1 MDEQLRIILIIIVS
15 VSIFGLLVFVFVKNY
30 IRNKINHLVDEEKKR
45 KLNILFKNAIL
56 PLKVFNIRDIQ
67 NFNSV

>member
-30 IRNKINHLVDEEKKR
+30 IRNKINNLAKEDNKK
-45 KLNILFKNAIL
+45 
-56 PLKVFNIRDIQ
+56 LK
-67 NFNSV
+67 

>member
-30 IRNKINHLVDEEKKR
+30 IKNKINYLVKNEKNK
-45 KLNILFKNAIL
+45 KLK
-56 PLKVFNIRDIQ
+56 
-67 NFNSV
+67 